1 MKLRLGETLFEVVV
15 QAAAGAEDQ
24 VVAVDGR
31 PVRLRLEAAGP
42 PRFLVRHGS
51 RCEAIHVVRDEA
63 TIHVHWRGTA
73 FRLTEEKE
81 GLRRQARAAESRLEA
96 PMPGKVIA
104 VRVRPGDLVKKGQ
117 ELLVVEAM
125 KMENA
130 LRAPREG
137 RVLSVHAK
145 PGDMVSPG
153 GVLVE
158 LE

>member
-1 MKLRLGETLFEVVV
+1 VKLRLGETLCEVVV
-15 QAAAGAEDQ
+15 RSAGEDAL
-24 VVAVDGR
+24 VDVDGR
-31 PVRLRLEAAGP
+31 QVRVRLESAGAS
-42 PRFLVRHGS
+42 RFVVHHGS
-51 RCEAIHVVRDEA
+51 RCEILHVVRDG
-63 TIHVHWRGTA
+63 TDIHLHWRGSA
-73 FRLTEEKE
+73 YLLTEERE
-81 GLRRQARAAESRLEA
+81 GARPLTRATESRLEA

-104 VRVRPGDLVKKGQ
+104 VRVRPGDAVKKGQ

-137 RVLSVHAK
+137 RVRAVLAK

-153 GVLVE
+153 VVLVE